1 MVLPATSGQ
10 SATLTLLP
18 GGNKSHA
25 SVSSGCGTLMIPPV
39 FPRMFLLVG
48 SHSVSKQLGQALSG
62 SVTQEM
68 TGSAEDP
75 PVPRK
80 VNETGLA
87 GSEAVLVDGAVV
99 VREVVLRDGAVLVGT
114 GLEL

>member
-1 MVLPATSGQ
+1 
-10 SATLTLLP
+10 
-18 GGNKSHA
+18 
-25 SVSSGCGTLMIPPV
+25 MIPPV

-68 TGSAEDP
+68 TGRAEEP
-75 PVPRK
+75 PVPKK
-80 VNETGLA
+80 VKEMGLA

-114 GLEL
+114 GFEL